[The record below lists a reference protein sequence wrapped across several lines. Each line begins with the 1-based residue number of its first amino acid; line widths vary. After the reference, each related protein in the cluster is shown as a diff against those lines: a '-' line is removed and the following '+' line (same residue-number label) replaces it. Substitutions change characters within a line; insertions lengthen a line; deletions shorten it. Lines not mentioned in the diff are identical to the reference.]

1 MRRGLGWR
9 IAEVLLTLT
18 AVVVWYNNYL
28 LLQPGEA
35 LSIPPPVAFEQS
47 AGSLVTFPWTHGAL
61 RWVDWS
67 RPQGV
72 ALGRVATGPSN
83 PTRRFDLL
91 GTAQA
96 QGKRAAVLKDAST
109 GEIRTLLEG
118 ESWGNC
124 LLISVDSEGAQVS
137 LNGRRV
143 HLRTRLLGGPRR

>member
-1 MRRGLGWR
+1 MRRALGWR
-9 IAEVLLTLT
+9 IVEVLLTVT

-35 LSIPPPVAFEQS
+35 VSIPPHLASEQS
-47 AGSLVTFPWTHGAL
+47 AGSSVTFPWIHGDL
-61 RWVDWS
+61 RRVNWS
-67 RPQGV
+67 RPRIAV
-72 ALGRVATGPSN
+72 PGRVANGPSN
-83 PTRRFDLL
+83 PTRSFDLL

-124 LLISVDSEGAQVS
+124 RLISVDSAGAHVS
-137 LNGRRV
+137 LDGRRV
-143 HLRTRLLGGPRR
+143 RLQTELPGGPAR